1 MGKDA
6 VIEMGVKEDNAEGMF
21 EEFWDEASFA
31 DDDAEIDKNY
41 QKLVDK
47 FTKYYNKVIA
57 ETVNATC
64 RIRLQMSDRY
74 VYGEDE
80 K

>member
-1 MGKDA
+1 
-6 VIEMGVKEDNAEGMF
+6 MGVKEDQAEMMF
-21 EEFWDEASFA
+21 EEFWDDASIA
-31 DDDAEIDKNY
+31 DDDAEIDRNY

-47 FTKYYNKVIA
+47 FTEYYNKVVA
-57 ETVNATC
+57 ETVNAMC

-74 VYGEDE
+74 VYGEND

>member
-1 MGKDA
+1 MGQDA
-6 VIEMGVKEDNAEGMF
+6 VIEMGVKEDQAEMMF
-21 EEFWDEASFA
+21 EEFWDDANIA
-31 DDDAEIDKNY
+31 KDDAEIDRNY
-41 QKLVDK
+41 QKLVVK
-47 FTKYYNKVIA
+47 FTKHYNKVIA

-74 VYGEDE
+74 VYGM